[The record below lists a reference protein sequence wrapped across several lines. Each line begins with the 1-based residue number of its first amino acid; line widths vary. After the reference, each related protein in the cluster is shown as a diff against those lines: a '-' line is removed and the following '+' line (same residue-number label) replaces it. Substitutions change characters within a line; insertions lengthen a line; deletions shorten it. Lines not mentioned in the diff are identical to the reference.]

1 MSETHSAARRNEA
14 VCLALYSTMNATLQ
28 LYRDLLSPWGLSYQ
42 QLMVLGLLWSEGE
55 QTPGEISAAL
65 LLDTSSVAG
74 LLSRMQSAGLVDR
87 ETSAS
92 DRRRVRVTPTDRS
105 HEIAAELGWLEDCM
119 TEAIDLR
126 PDEAHELVTRLHDLR
141 ERVTAFPR
149 PEQSRPGIPA

>member
-65 LLDTSSVAG
+65 MLDSSSVAG
-74 LLSRMQSAGLVDR
+74 LLSRMQGAGLIER
-87 ETSAS
+87 ETSPD
-92 DRRRVRVTPTDRS
+92 DRRRVRVTPTARS
-105 HEIAAELGWLEDCM
+105 QEIVAELGWLEGCM
-119 TEAIDLR
+119 TQAIDLE
-126 PDEAHELVTRLHDLR
+126 PDEAHDLVTRLNDLR
-141 ERVTAFPR
+141 ERLTAFPR
-149 PEQSRPGIPA
+149 PEHVRSGISA